1 MNRYRQILNSMP
13 ERSGEE
19 SRTADYLISHFKN
32 RECDHLYTNL
42 GGYGVLACFKGENKG
57 PSIMFRAEMDA
68 VDVDGIVAHLC
79 GHDGHMAILL
89 ELSDILNVNRE
100 FYGEVWLLFQPAEEN
115 GSGAKLMAKEIDELG
130 IKFDYSFAIHNSPGY
145 SSDNIIIFPKVYA
158 AASVGVEFYFKGRS
172 SHAAFPEEA
181 ISPCRAIFEII
192 NRLDEINSI
201 NYDVDNFILSTV
213 VGVEIGDSNYGVTPG
228 WGYLRVTL
236 RANSDDNLDSF
247 IERLIRI
254 SKSTINNKDISMEIK
269 YYDRFP
275 ATINSLEAN
284 SILKSSID
292 HLGLNAVIA
301 KEPSRG
307 SDDFAFFAFNS
318 NASFFDIGN
327 GLFSKGLHHIN
338 YNFDD
343 SVIESALKIYKNII
357 YKTT

>member
-1 MNRYRQILNSMP
+1 MNRYRQILNSIP

-19 SRTADYLISHFKN
+19 SSTADYLIAHFRSKA
-32 RECDHLYTNL
+32 CDYLYTNL
-42 GGYGVLACFKGENKG
+42 GGYGILACFKGVDNG

-68 VDVDGIVAHLC
+68 VDVDGTVAHLC

-89 ELSDILNVNRE
+89 ELSDILNLNRE
-100 FYGEVWLLFQPAEEN
+100 FRGEVWLLFQPAEEN
-115 GSGAKLMAKEIDELG
+115 GSGAKIMAKEIDDLG

-158 AASVGVEFYFKGRS
+158 AASVGVELFFKGRS

-181 ISPCRAIFEII
+181 ISPCGAIFKII
-192 NRLDEINSI
+192 NWLDEINKQDY
-201 NYDVDNFILSTV
+201 NEDNFILGTV
-213 VGVEIGDSNYGVTPG
+213 VGVEIGDSNFGVTPG

-236 RANSDDNLDSF
+236 RANSDDNLNSLVD
-247 IERLIRI
+247 RLIYFSESAI
-254 SKSTINNKDISMEIK
+254 ENDDILMEIK

-275 ATINSLEAN
+275 ATVNCSNAN
-284 SILKSSID
+284 SIVKRSVDSVGLKTI
-292 HLGLNAVIA
+292 IA

-307 SDDFAFFAFNS
+307 SDDFAFFALYS
-318 NASFFDIGN
+318 SASFFDIGN
-327 GLFSKGLHHIN
+327 GVLSKGLHHIN